1 MNMATIVH
9 LAGKREVEVRE
20 SIKRTRIRK
29 TKEVSLKRTTRRTS
43 EQKRNSPEM
52 SEVAEKARRTIAG
65 SSPERKL

>member
-52 SEVAEKARRTIAG
+52 SEVTEKARRTIAG